1 MNFKNLTDVHSRR
14 HTQRVQ
20 NDVNR
25 SAVSH
30 ERHVFDTSNA
40 GDNTLVTVTAGH
52 LVAGLQTTFN
62 GQINLDHLL
71 NACRQ
76 FVALSQFLALFV
88 PSFVEL
94 FTFGFQGNTDV
105 FDLLL
110 QLFVSHANVKPL
122 VNIQTVEVFLRNLLA
137 LA

>member
-1 MNFKNLTDVHSRR
+1 M
-14 HTQRVQ
+14 
-20 NDVNR
+20 
-25 SAVSH
+25 
-30 ERHVFDTSNA
+30 
-40 GDNTLVTVTAGH
+40 TAGH